1 VLGKILVI
9 DDEEYIGWVIKKAFE
24 HTNNQVSTCL
34 SGNAGLLE
42 IKSQSYDLIFLDL
55 RLPDID
61 GMDLLIELK
70 KIQKQIAIIIITAH
84 GSIDTAIE
92 CMKRGAFDYITKP
105 FDVDELLLQ
114 AQKAMEM
121 GRLRG
126 ELSYLRNEV
135 IKDIDETRF
144 ISKNE
149 RVNAVFRTIHQVAE
163 TSATVLIT
171 GENGTGKEM
180 LARRIHQKSNREN
193 YAFMVCNCSTL
204 SDSTIE
210 SDLFGSEKT
219 NSMGTMERTL
229 GKFELAD
236 NGTIFLSQVGEMSL
250 NIQGKLLRL
259 IEQKEFQPVGSNVNI
274 KVDIRIIAA
283 SNKSLTKAIEEG
295 TFREDL
301 YYRLN
306 VLPLELPPLRQRKED
321 IFDLVNYFMKKYDTS
336 KKISEI
342 TPEATKFLKNYH
354 WPGNIRELENV
365 VERFVILS
373 QEKILRVNS
382 LPMEILGQR
391 KNIKEPIIYFPEEG
405 INLEVVEKEL
415 ILKALKISDQN
426 QSKAAGL
433 LSITRSA
440 LIYRMQKH
448 HIN

>member
-1 VLGKILVI
+1 MGKILVI

-24 HTNNQVSTCL
+24 PTSNQVSLCL
-34 SGNAGLLE
+34 SGKAGLLE
-42 IKSQSYDLIFLDL
+42 MQRQSYDLIFLDL

-61 GMDLLIELK
+61 GMDLLLELK
-70 KIQKQIAIIIITAH
+70 KIQQHVAVIIITAH

-126 ELSYLRNEV
+126 ELSYLRGEV
-135 IKDIDETRF
+135 IKDIDDTRF
-144 ISKNE
+144 SSNNE
-149 RVNAVFRTIHQVAE
+149 RVNSVFRSIAQVAE
-163 TSATVLIT
+163 TTATVLIT
-171 GENGTGKEM
+171 GENGTGKEL

-193 YAFMVCNCSTL
+193 YAFVVYNCSTE
-204 SDSTIE
+204 SEITIDSE
-210 SDLFGSEKT
+210 LFGSEKT
-219 NSMGTMERTL
+219 NLIGEMERTL

-236 NGTIFLSQVGEMSL
+236 NGTIFIEEVGAMSL
-250 NIQGKLLRL
+250 SIQAKLLRL
-259 IEQKEFQPVGSNVNI
+259 IEEKEFQRVGSNSNI
-274 KVDIRIIAA
+274 KIDVRIIATSSKNLA
-283 SNKSLTKAIEEG
+283 VAIDEG

-321 IFDLVNYFMKKYDTS
+321 IIDLVDYFIKKYDIGE
-336 KKISEI
+336 KISEI
-342 TPEATKFLKNYH
+342 TPEAIKFLKNYH

-365 VERFVILS
+365 VERIVILS
-373 QEKILRVNS
+373 EEKTLRVNN

-405 INLEVVEKEL
+405 INLEVVEREL
-415 ILKALKISDQN
+415 ILKALKLSGQN

-448 HIN
+448 HID

>member
-1 VLGKILVI
+1 MLGKILVI
-9 DDEEYIGWVIKKAFE
+9 DDEEYIGWVIKKTFE
-24 HTNNQVSTCL
+24 PTNNQVTLCHN
-34 SGNAGLLE
+34 GKAGLIE
-42 IKSQSYDLIFLDL
+42 TQRQNYDLIFLDL

-61 GMDLLIELK
+61 GMDLLLQLK
-70 KIQKQIAIIIITAH
+70 KIQQSVAIIIITAH

-126 ELSYLRNEV
+126 ELRYLRSEV
-135 IKDIDETRF
+135 IKEASDIRF
-144 ISKNE
+144 LSKNE
-149 RVNAVFRTIHQVAE
+149 RVCLVFNSIPQIAE
-163 TSATVLIT
+163 TTATVLIT
-171 GENGTGKEM
+171 GENGTGKE
-180 LARRIHQKSNREN
+180 LIARRIHQKSNREN
-193 YAFMVCNCSTL
+193 YAFMAYNCSTE
-204 SDSTIE
+204 TENAIE
-210 SDLFGSEKT
+210 SELFGSEKT
-219 NSMGTMERTL
+219 NSMGSMQRTL
-229 GKFELAD
+229 GKIELAD
-236 NGTIFLSQVGEMSL
+236 NGTIFLNEVGDMSL
-250 NIQGKLLRL
+250 NVQAKLLRL
-259 IEQKEFQPVGSNVNI
+259 IEEKEFQRVGSNNNI
-274 KVDIRIIAA
+274 KIDVRIIAA
-283 SNKSLTKAIEEG
+283 TNSSLNVAIEKG
-295 TFREDL
+295 SFREDL

-306 VLPLELPPLRQRKED
+306 VIPLELPPLRQRKED
-321 IFDLVNYFMKKYDTS
+321 IIDLINYFLKKYDTGE
-336 KKISEI
+336 KISEI

-365 VERFVILS
+365 VERIVILS
-373 QEKILRVNS
+373 QEKTIRVSS
-382 LPMEILGQR
+382 LPSEILGQK

-415 ILKALKISDQN
+415 ILKALKLSGQN